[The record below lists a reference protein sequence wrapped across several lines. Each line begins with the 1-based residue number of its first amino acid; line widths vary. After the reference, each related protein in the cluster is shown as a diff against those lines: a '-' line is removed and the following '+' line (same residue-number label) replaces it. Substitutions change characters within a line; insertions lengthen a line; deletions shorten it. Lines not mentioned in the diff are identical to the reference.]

1 MRTFYTEEKTM
12 RFKTFLGLLSMD
24 LEKVGWYVSRY
35 EHIIESG
42 KYHLQCQKI
51 VTKYCYTNAE
61 PLKKIITYDLLIDEL
76 SLFRMPVKDLI
87 TNCIIEL
94 GLEDVKA

>member
-1 MRTFYTEEKTM
+1 MKTFYTEEIRM

-42 KYHLQCQKI
+42 KYHIQCQKI
-51 VTKYCYTNAE
+51 VTKYSYTNSE
-61 PLKKIITYDLLIDEL
+61 PLKKIITYDLMIDEL
-76 SLFRMPVKDLI
+76 SLFRMTVKDLI